1 MANPQ
6 KENGYTAIANEILE
20 HLYCRY
26 LPPNQW
32 QIILCIMRKT
42 YGYGKKSDFV
52 TNSQIIIETKLHK
65 TVVSRALK
73 SLIISNII
81 FRDGKNIGLQKDWE
95 QWKELA
101 ATLSKVSSPA
111 NNIHEEKLAATQP
124 ELAATLSKVSSP
136 RITQKKETTTKET
149 IQKKDDG
156 GNGQK
161 IPFENYREE
170 LRVRFQDLDFNLEL
184 ERFNLYWY
192 GGTRKVKNANLAL
205 LNWMTKARQIK
216 QLEQQNV
223 RQSTGINQ
231 GNYRQGVAG
240 NTPNAGKHDLSSWKN
255 I

>member
-1 MANPQ
+1 
-6 KENGYTAIANEILE
+6 
-20 HLYCRY
+20 
-26 LPPNQW
+26 
-32 QIILCIMRKT
+32 MRKT

-52 TNSQIIIETKLHK
+52 TNSQIIMETKLHK

-111 NNIHEEKLAATQP
+111 NNNNEEKLAATQPELAATQP

-149 IQKKDDG
+149 IQKKDG
-156 GNGQK
+156 GSNLK
-161 IPFENYREE
+161 ISFEDYREE
-170 LRVRFQDLDFNLEL
+170 LRFRFKDLDFATEF
-184 ERFNLYWY
+184 EKFRLYWFD
-192 GGTRKVKNANLAL
+192 GRRKCKNPKLAL

-216 QLEQQNV
+216 KEQQNG
-223 RQSTGINQ
+223 RQGTGINQ

-240 NTPNAGKHDLSSWKN
+240 NTPNAGKHDLSTWKN